1 MKTPTT
7 TQILLVDDD
16 QNFRRVAAYQ
26 LGETGA
32 EVTTAGDGREGL
44 EAFRQGRFDLVLT
57 DVKMP
62 ELDGM
67 ALLRE
72 IRALSAGVPVILVTA
87 HGDIEM
93 AVQAMQNG
101 ATDFITKPFDRA
113 QLRAKVERAL
123 APGRLER
130 ENQALREELV
140 TRYSFENLIGS
151 SAAMRQLF
159 ELMGRVAFRDTTVLL
174 LGESGTGKELVA
186 RALHYSSARREGRFV
201 AVNCAAIPPA
211 LLESEL
217 FGHVKGAFT
226 GADASRE
233 GRFQLASGGTLFLDE
248 IGDMPL
254 ELQAK
259 MLRALQERQVE
270 PVGAAKPVAVD
281 VRIIAA
287 TNRNL
292 ERLVELGEFRQDLYY
307 RLNVVPLHLPPLRD
321 RMEDIPLLVRHF
333 LKRFGEPGVAIEP
346 EAIERLRSHRWP
358 GNVRELENTVERALA
373 LREKPDRI
381 TARDILL
388 PEPARTETA
397 AAGWLEIPDEGI
409 VIDDVEKQL
418 ILNALRKTGNNQ
430 TRAAELLGIT
440 RQKLIYRMH
449 KYGIA

>member
-1 MKTPTT
+1 MKNPTPPR
-7 TQILLVDDD
+7 ILLADDD
-16 QNFRRVAAYQ
+16 QNFQRVVTYN
-26 LGETGA
+26 LSEMGA
-32 EVTTAGDGREGL
+32 EVVTAATGRQAL
-44 EAFRQGRFDLVLT
+44 EAFRQGRFDLVLS
-57 DVKMP
+57 DVRMP

-72 IRALSAGVPVILVTA
+72 IRALDATVPMILVTA

-93 AVQAMQNG
+93 AVEAMQHG

-113 QLRAKVERAL
+113 QLKAKVERAL
-123 APGRLER
+123 KLPRLER
-130 ENQALREELV
+130 ENQALREELL
-140 TRYSFENLIGS
+140 TRYSFDNLVGS
-151 SAAMRQLF
+151 SPAMRELF
-159 ELMGRVAFRDTTVLL
+159 EMMGRVAFRDTTVMI

-186 RALHYSSARREGRFV
+186 RALHYHSPRREGRFV
-201 AVNCAAIPPA
+201 ALNCAAIPPT

-259 MLRALQERQVE
+259 LLRVLQERLVE
-270 PVGAAKPVAVD
+270 PVGSSQPVAVD

-287 TNRNL
+287 THRDL
-292 ERLVELGEFRQDLYY
+292 EKMVGAAEFRQDLFY
-307 RLNVVPLHLPPLRD
+307 RVSVVPLHIPPLRD

-333 LKRFGEPGVAIEP
+333 LKQFGEPGVIVEP
-346 EAIERLRSHRWP
+346 EAIEKLRRHRWP
-358 GNVRELENTVERALA
+358 GNVRELENTIERTLA
-373 LREKPDRI
+373 LREKPERI
-381 TARDILL
+381 MARDILL
-388 PEPARTETA
+388 PEPRSGPAE
-397 AAGWLEIPDEGI
+397 GFLEVPDEGI

-418 ILNALRKTGNNQ
+418 ILSALRKTGNNQ

-440 RQKLIYRMH
+440 RQTLIYRMH